1 MYSCVADNHFF
12 SGAESFAASDFC
24 ADSNNVC
31 ALFGT
36 AVAVPF
42 FVLAFVV
49 IVAVISLIS
58 VLGLISVI
66 IIALFAHR
74 VYKGKIGC

>member
-42 FVLAFVV
+42 FVLAFV
-49 IVAVISLIS
+49 ISLIS

>member
-1 MYSCVADNHFF
+1 MYGNAADNKFF
-12 SGAESFAASDFC
+12 SVAESFAASSSC
-24 ADSNNVC
+24 ANSNGVC
-31 ALFGT
+31 AIFGT

-42 FVLAFVV
+42 FVLSSV
-49 IVAVISLIS
+49 IISNVISLIS

-66 IIALFAHR
+66 IIALLAHR

>member
-12 SGAESFAASDFC
+12 SGADFC

-49 IVAVISLIS
+49 IAAVISLIS